1 MTESSDWQA
10 VHRAL
15 SPFGRLI
22 RVENPACLGTPD
34 VWARLRGVGMW
45 LELKHLDALPA
56 RVETKVRLPK
66 LTIEQVLWLEAEQAA
81 GGRAWLLLH
90 AGADWFLC
98 APDVARGLYEAR
110 YTAEELGA
118 ACTEHARGAGA
129 VRGLL
134 ARLTG

>member
-1 MTESSDWQA
+1 
-10 VHRAL
+10 
-15 SPFGRLI
+15 
-22 RVENPACLGTPD
+22 
-34 VWARLRGVGMW
+34 MW
-45 LELKHLDALPA
+45 IELKHLSG
-56 RVETKVRLPK
+56 LPK
-66 LTIEQVLWLEAEQAA
+66 RSTTKIKIDHLTLDQVLWLEAEQAA

>member
-22 RVENPACLGTPD
+22 RVENHACLGTPD

-45 LELKHLDALPA
+45 LELKHLPN
-56 RVETKVRLPK
+56 LPK
-66 LTIEQVLWLEAEQAA
+66 RPATKIRIEHLTLDQVLWLEAEQAA